1 MQRTRTIHSVT
12 VGETECEL
20 QHEPVSGSE
29 LTARVGEN
37 LVVAYL
43 VYDSGNDIEDLM
55 GECMGKLLSFHRY
68 SSDIAE
74 GMRALG
80 KTSDGD
86 LDLDR
91 VWNSHGEE
99 AAKRYLAK
107 VRKDYSFRDVRERLN
122 DAGIISWEG
131 ALSMLSDEIDVVS
144 NWDRVE
150 YENEMEEVLY
160 QMWAEPEFFPGDPD
174 AQVLACYEHGG
185 QHWSLSGQG
194 PQDRWDTS
202 NFAGV
207 WVPDSNLREEL
218 DTVAPTAARAFVRG
232 VGKSYQLV
240 HVLWADDEPTLVK
253 LELYDDASA
262 LWGKARRIAESQ
274 KAQPPGK
281 SHGAAPKWRKS
292 TASSS
297 SILTTTSSADG
308 STAVLSRPS
317 ISQEYGSMRTPAGG
331 MWATGRKRHSRPS
344 SLSQPAR
351 RPWELNMSSHLIKDF
366 GLSLERL
373 KDRYEEDEQ
382 HPVVRPADWRR
393 AVRDRQTEL
402 GYWEFVHLK
411 VAQYEAELDECN
423 PYNQLGGW

>member
-1 MQRTRTIHSVT
+1 MRKTRTTHSVT

-174 AQVLACYEHGG
+174 AQMLACYEHGG

-240 HVLWADDEPTLVK
+240 RVLWADDEPTLVK

-274 KAQPPGK
+274 KAPTPRQIAWGRAQMAEIYCQQFLDTYNDIISGRVYGCVVETFDQSGVRIDEDACWGYVGDWAEEALKTEFFEP
-281 SHGAAPKWRKS
+281 ACE
-292 TASSS
+292 ASM
-297 SILTTTSSADG
+297 G
-308 STAVLSRPS
+308 V
-317 ISQEYGSMRTPAGG
+317 E
-331 MWATGRKRHSRPS
+331 H
-344 SLSQPAR
+344 
-351 RPWELNMSSHLIKDF
+351 
-366 GLSLERL
+366 
-373 KDRYEEDEQ
+373 
-382 HPVVRPADWRR
+382 V
-393 AVRDRQTEL
+393 
-402 GYWEFVHLK
+402 
-411 VAQYEAELDECN
+411 
-423 PYNQLGGW
+423 